1 VVATTA
7 GRWVA
12 EPYSYGAAVVLA
24 RELGLSE
31 TVAAILVRRGFATPE
46 LAREFLA
53 AAEAHDPFEFRGL
66 DAVASLVLDHVRKGS
81 VIGVHGDYDVDG
93 VCSTALLVRA
103 LRALGAR
110 VKPRLPSRADDGY
123 GLSLRTV
130 EELHAAGASL
140 IVTVDCGIGAVQQVA
155 AARALGMDVVVTDHH
170 RPGAEL
176 PNCPIV
182 HPALCG
188 YPCEELCATGVA
200 LKLAQALFSAAGL
213 EPDELDVELDL
224 VALATVADLVP
235 LRGENRSLV
244 RMGLKVLGG
253 AQRLGLRA
261 LMRVA
266 GVDPQ
271 SVTEQTLGF
280 VLGPRINAA
289 GRLYRA
295 DAGLELLLT
304 ADSERALEIAR
315 ELDAING
322 ERQAVETAILL
333 EAERHLSE
341 SPERAADPVHV
352 IAGEG
357 WHPGVIGI
365 VASRI
370 VERYHRPCVMIAL
383 DETGHGR
390 GSARSIQAYD
400 LHGGLASTA
409 DHLVRFGGHRMAA
422 GLEIQADRVDRFRSA
437 LLEHA
442 RTNLDPADLVP
453 VERVDAVLGGD
464 GVRLELAEEI
474 ALLRPFGMGNPA
486 VNLLLPAAHV
496 AELRPMGEGRHARFT
511 VTSAGVRAKAVAFG
525 VGDGLGAG
533 VGEGPPDPERRYD
546 VTARLEANEW
556 AGAVEPR
563 LVVRSVHPVSGSA
576 EGGGNGCGA
585 CDCRARGADWWD
597 AVCRELDRVLDQA
610 PAAAPAGPGRVV
622 LDRRGEGALA
632 ILSDILSTHE
642 SLLVV
647 CADVSRRRALFGRAL
662 EPGRFGRPRT
672 VAYLSARCATSAL
685 GADEPAAALAGAA
698 DGAVCVADHTSL
710 SCRPTLTGR
719 FRHLFVLDPPPF
731 PQMREALERSAPA
744 VGGGYL
750 HLGWGPAEL
759 ELARKVLEHE
769 YSLRPSLVALYR
781 ALGAGDDGLS
791 GPLLE
796 AAASGDGP
804 HPRGPAFVG
813 RCLRVLGELDLVS
826 IDRSSATV
834 RCTKTSGERVALE
847 RSEAF
852 SAYTRLCDEGLKFL
866 SEQTRPTNQRQAA

>member
-7 GRWVA
+7 GSWVA
-12 EPYSYGAAVVLA
+12 EPYSYGDAVVLA

-31 TVAAILVRRGFATPE
+31 TVAAILVRRGLADRE
-46 LAREFLA
+46 RAREFLA
-53 AAEAHDPFEFRGL
+53 AAEAHDPFEFGGM
-66 DAVASLVLDHVRKGS
+66 DAVAALVLDHVRKGS

-103 LRALGAR
+103 LRALGAE

-123 GLSLRTV
+123 GLSLRAV
-130 EELHAAGASL
+130 EELQAAGAGL
-140 IVTVDCGIGAVQQVA
+140 IVTVDCGIGAVEQVA
-155 AARALGMDVVVTDHH
+155 AARALGVDVVITDHH
-170 RPGAEL
+170 RPGEEL
-176 PNCPIV
+176 PDCPIV

-213 EPDELDVELDL
+213 EAAELDAELDL

-235 LRGENRSLV
+235 LRGENRALV
-244 RMGLKVLGG
+244 RRGLKVLAG
-253 AQRLGLRA
+253 AHRLGLRA

-304 ADSERALEIAR
+304 TDSERALEIAR

-333 EAERHLSE
+333 EAERQLSE

-383 DETGHGR
+383 DGAGRGR

-400 LHGGLASTA
+400 LHAGLASAA

-422 GLEIQADRVDRFRSA
+422 GLEIQADRLERFRSA

-442 RTNLDPADLVP
+442 DANLEPADLVP
-453 VERVDAVLGGD
+453 IERVDAVLSGD
-464 GVRLELAEEI
+464 AVCLELAEEI
-474 ALLRPFGMGNPA
+474 ARLRPFGAGNPA
-486 VNLLLPAAHV
+486 VNLLLPAARV

-525 VGDGLGAG
+525 VGDGLGAT
-533 VGEGPPDPERRYD
+533 VGEGPPDAERRYD

-563 LVVRSVHPVSGSA
+563 LVVRSVHAVSRSA
-576 EGGGNGCGA
+576 EAGGGNGCGA
-585 CDCRARGADWWD
+585 CDCRARGAAWWD
-597 AVCRELDRVLDQA
+597 AVCRELDRVLDRA
-610 PAAAPAGPGRVV
+610 PTAPPARPARVV
-622 LDRRGEGALA
+622 LDRREEGALG
-632 ILSDILSTHE
+632 ILSDLLSTRE
-642 SLLVV
+642 SLLVA
-647 CADVSRRRALFGRAL
+647 CADVSRRRGLFERVL
-662 EPGRFGRPRT
+662 EPGRFGRPES
-672 VAYLSARCATSAL
+672 VACMSARCA
-685 GADEPAAALAGAA
+685 DEAAAAALETAG
-698 DGAVCVADHTSL
+698 DGALCVADHL
-710 SCRPTLTGR
+710 SISSRPELAGR
-719 FRHLFVLDPPPF
+719 FEHVFVLDPPPY
-731 PQMREALERSAPA
+731 P
-744 VGGGYL
+744 
-750 HLGWGPAEL
+750 
-759 ELARKVLEHE
+759 
-769 YSLRPSLVALYR
+769 
-781 ALGAGDDGLS
+781 
-791 GPLLE
+791 
-796 AAASGDGP
+796 
-804 HPRGPAFVG
+804 
-813 RCLRVLGELDLVS
+813 
-826 IDRSSATV
+826 
-834 RCTKTSGERVALE
+834 
-847 RSEAF
+847 
-852 SAYTRLCDEGLKFL
+852 
-866 SEQTRPTNQRQAA
+866 